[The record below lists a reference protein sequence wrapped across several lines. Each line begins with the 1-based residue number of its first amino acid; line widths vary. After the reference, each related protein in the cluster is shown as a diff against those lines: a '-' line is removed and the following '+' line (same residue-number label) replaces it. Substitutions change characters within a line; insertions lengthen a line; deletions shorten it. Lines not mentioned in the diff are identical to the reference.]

1 VTRWKINLEDLSMVR
16 PDRLELFRYL
26 FMLSGWGPGET
37 RPGMVECPVGASTA
51 KKRAGKA

>member
-1 VTRWKINLEDLSMVR
+1 MVR

-51 KKRAGKA
+51 RKRAGKA